1 MEDKKITQEELIEAD
16 AFFNLASLLGKSI
29 LVAAF
34 QIRHPESRPPII
46 TAEDNPAPPPEE
58 DDDLDDDL
66 DDDDEQAEDPA
77 EAPAD
82 FTIHSHE
89 DTLENQIEQLTAL
102 YIPELYTYLKGSAL
116 YDMFRLASSYF
127 SFDEEKLAADVLT
140 PEDKKKIAIA
150 WVIVKRVFAVRHPD
164 ETLHIIS
171 ITERP
176 IGNATPPKFRPMD
189 ETDRQ
194 FIVETCALIQKDKPA
209 VSSPIEEI
217 LESISQMPQ
226 TDMLYLPTAKAFRNQ
241 PLIASS
247 AKGAEISIDGKNP
260 PTKIFLQITG
270 EDGKKI
276 DQLTH
281 FEMNIE
287 AAIGQM
293 LQQFRA
299 IPGNEHSPI
308 HVTPDQI
315 YRAYACLDSGHPV
328 TAAQRDATSKAVD
341 KLIHTPATLD
351 ITEQLKRHTGLEDK
365 PQYKTFRKG
374 KIIGNLVTG
383 SHTQRF
389 YNGRMVEDS
398 FTIHE
403 IPMLYSYSA
412 MLNQIAAVEKR
423 LLTGEGVTK
432 RQRANIDDID
442 LRRYLLVEINRIKQD
457 KEKRNAAIRK
467 ENQRRARGDQKP
479 LFKNHTESINFDTIS
494 KGSGFNIGTDKLARS
509 LREKVYDF
517 MQEQVAAKN
526 IKKADYKIVNRRYV
540 GIVITV

>member
-1 MEDKKITQEELIEAD
+1 MEEKKLTQEELIEAD
-16 AFFNLASLLGKSI
+16 AYFNVASLLGRS
-29 LVAAF
+29 LLAAAF
-34 QIRHPESRPPII
+34 RIQHPEYV
-46 TAEDNPAPPPEE
+46 PAWQDKPVVVTGI
-58 DDDLDDDL
+58 
-66 DDDDEQAEDPA
+66 DPA
-77 EAPAD
+77 EESEEEAGPAAAAA
-82 FTIHSHE
+82 IHSNE
-89 DTLENQIEQLTAL
+89 GNLDTQIDQLTSL
-102 YIPELYTYLKGSAL
+102 YIPELYNFLKASAL
-116 YDMFRLASSYF
+116 YDMFRLAGSQF
-127 SFDEEKLAADVLT
+127 SFDEEKLAADILT

-171 ITERP
+171 ATERDIRDVKP
-176 IGNATPPKFRPMD
+176 IPFRPMD
-189 ETDRQ
+189 DTDRQ
-194 FIVETCALIQKDKPA
+194 FIIETCALVQKDQPA
-209 VSSPIEEI
+209 ETTPPIEAV

-226 TDMLYLPTAKAFRNQ
+226 SDMLYLPTAKAFRNQ
-241 PLIASS
+241 PLISTSPA
-247 AKGAEISIDGKNP
+247 GAEITVDGKNP
-260 PTKIFLQITG
+260 ATKIFLKITG
-270 EDGKKI
+270 EDGEKI
-276 DQLTH
+276 GQLSH

-328 TAAQRDATSKAVD
+328 TQAQREATSKAVE

-351 ITEQLKRHTGLEDK
+351 ITEQLKKHTDLKDK
-365 PQYKTFRKG
+365 PQFKTFRKG
-374 KIIGNLVTG
+374 KVIGNLVTG

-389 YNGRMVEDS
+389 YNGRIVEDS

-412 MLNQIAAVEKR
+412 MLNQIAAIEKR
-423 LLTGEGVTK
+423 FLTGEGVTK

-457 KEKRNAAIRK
+457 KEKRNAAIKK
-467 ENQRRARGDQKP
+467 ENQRRARSDQKH
-479 LFKNHTESINFDTIS
+479 LVKDHTESLNFETIS
-494 KGSGFNIGTDKLARS
+494 KGSGFNISTDKLARS

-526 IKKADYKIVNRRYV
+526 IKKADYKIINRRYT
-540 GIVITV
+540 GINITV

>member
-1 MEDKKITQEELIEAD
+1 MEDKKLTVDELMEAD
-16 AFFNLASLLGKSI
+16 AYFNIASLLGKS
-29 LVAAF
+29 LLAAAF
-34 QIRHPESRPPII
+34 QIRHPDYNPDRIVWAERPEPQEEDENEEEDEEEL
-46 TAEDNPAPPPEE
+46 AEASGSEPAPAA
-58 DDDLDDDL
+58 
-66 DDDDEQAEDPA
+66 QA
-77 EAPAD
+77 
-82 FTIHSHE
+82 IHSNE
-89 DTLENQIEQLTAL
+89 ASLESQIEQLTSL
-102 YIPELYTYLKGSAL
+102 YIPELYAFLKSSAL
-116 YDMFRLASSYF
+116 YDMFRLAAAQF

-140 PEDKKKIAIA
+140 AEDKRKMAIA

-164 ETLHIIS
+164 ETLLIIS
-171 ITERP
+171 ATEKAVRDAKP
-176 IGNATPPKFRPMD
+176 VTFRPMD
-189 ETDRQ
+189 DTDRQ
-194 FIVETCALIQKDKPA
+194 FIIETCSLIQKDKPA
-209 VSSPIEEI
+209 AEEAPIAEL
-217 LESISQMPQ
+217 LETISQMPQ
-226 TDMLYLPTAKAFRNQ
+226 SDMLYLPTAKAFRNQ
-241 PLIASS
+241 PIIATSP
-247 AKGAEISIDGKNP
+247 AGARISIDGKNP
-260 PTKIFLQITG
+260 PTEIFLQITG

-276 DQLTH
+276 DQLSH

-299 IPGNEHSPI
+299 VPGNEHSPI

-328 TAAQRDATSKAVD
+328 TPAQREATSKAVD

-351 ITEQLKRHTGLEDK
+351 ITEQLKRHTDLKDK

-423 LLTGEGVTK
+423 FLTGEGVTQ
-432 RQRANIDDID
+432 RQRSNIDDID
-442 LRRYLLVEINRIKQD
+442 LRRYLLVEINRIKKD
-457 KEKRNAAIRK
+457 KERRNEAIRK

-479 LFKNHTESINFDTIS
+479 LAKDHTESLNFETIS
-494 KGSGFNIGTDKLARS
+494 KGSGFNISTPKLARS

-517 MQEQVAAKN
+517 MQEQAAAKN
-526 IKKADYKIVNRRYV
+526 IKRADYKIVNRRYT